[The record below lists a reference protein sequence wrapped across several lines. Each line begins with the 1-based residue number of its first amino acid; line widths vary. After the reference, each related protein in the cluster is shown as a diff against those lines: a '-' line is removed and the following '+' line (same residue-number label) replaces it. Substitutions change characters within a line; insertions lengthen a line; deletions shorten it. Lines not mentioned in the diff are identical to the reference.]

1 MIDEHLYLDTV
12 LEVIYHGT
20 VLPRAQVGYS
30 FNIMTQAFLLRGSE
44 IFTKYF

>member
-1 MIDEHLYLDTV
+1 MTDEHLYLDTV
-12 LEVIYHGT
+12 LEVIHGT